1 MPSRVGNGC
10 ACACAP
16 EYATIA
22 HMDRVPSIDIRRPE
36 STQLEAVDAACRDH
50 GFFLLEGHGLDD
62 LIDRTWR
69 ETRRFFSAPKRLKE
83 EIRRTEDQVLGWY
96 DRELTKRRRDCKE
109 VFDYMAPEGA
119 IGEARNRWPQE
130 LPEFRPIMSEFFE
143 AFSLLAR
150 ETLKL
155 VHAALG
161 SAAEVAEVHQ
171 GSAAV
176 STVRLNY
183 YPLDDPVPAEQ
194 RGTLPELG
202 ETALGYHTDP
212 GVLTLLLQ
220 DETGGLQTHSRDAG
234 WIDVAPKPGTIVVNL
249 ADTVQVW
256 SNDRYRAS
264 VHRVVPM
271 TAQPRYSI
279 PYFYNP
285 ELESIIQPIAELG
298 DEAPRYRPFT
308 WRDFIQARID
318 DNFNDLGAEDTQASH
333 FRIV

>member
-1 MPSRVGNGC
+1 MN
-10 ACACAP
+10 
-16 EYATIA
+16 
-22 HMDRVPSIDIRRPE
+22 RVPSIDIQRPE
-36 STQLEAVDAACRDH
+36 STDLEDVDAACRDH

-62 LIDRTWR
+62 VIDRTWR
-69 ETRRFFSAPKRLKE
+69 ETHRFFSAPARVKE

-109 VFDYMAPEGA
+109 VFDYMTPTGS
-119 IGEARNRWPQE
+119 IGEARNRWPRE
-130 LPEFRPIMSEFFE
+130 LPEFREIMAEFFE
-143 AFSLLAR
+143 AFSQLAQ
-150 ETLKL
+150 ETLNV

-161 SAAEVAEVHQ
+161 SPVEVADIHR

-183 YPLDDPVPAEQ
+183 YPMNDPVPAEQ
-194 RGTLPELG
+194 RKTLPALG
-202 ETALGYHTDP
+202 ETALGHHPDP

-220 DETGGLQTHSRDAG
+220 DETGGLQTHSREDG
-234 WIDVAPKPGTIVVNL
+234 WIDVAPKPGSIVVNL
-249 ADTVQVW
+249 ADTIQVW

-271 TAQPRYSI
+271 TEQTRFSI

-285 ELESIIQPIAELG
+285 ELETLIQPIAELG
-298 DEAPRYRPFT
+298 NEAPRYRPFT

-318 DNFNDLGAEDTQASH
+318 DNFSDLGAEDTQASH
-333 FRIV
+333 FRIA